1 MKADSP
7 NIFRTFIDAWRNRGT
22 LGDGRLGSIERNF
35 LPAALEVQDTP
46 PSPASRILAWSLMVL
61 FTIAIIWACFG
72 KVDIVSSAEGK
83 TIPSGYVKQ
92 IQPLEKGVVKTI
104 FVKEGQVVKQ
114 GDPLIELDRTLTS
127 ADQTKMTEELASQE
141 QTIRRQELFVK
152 LLATPEQGADIKKL
166 RATFTAPAPRS
177 ANPLSTPSDRGA
189 NTTSAPASSNPLLP
203 TQGRARER
211 GMSDSVS
218 PPEQSSGHP
227 EHSEGSLTQDPLPD
241 DQFDLLLQQWRSH
254 QTQRE
259 TLKSQ
264 LREKQAEKLSSLE
277 LVRQLEATVP
287 LIAKR
292 ANASKTLSD
301 EGIVA
306 ESDYL
311 KLKEEYIQKTQAL
324 ASEKARQVQ
333 IAEAIDGTARQLAA
347 LDAEAQRQRQTIVQE
362 LSKATDLNARQMLYA
377 PVAGKVQQLAV
388 TTIGGVVQPAQ
399 VLMLIVPG
407 DDKLEVEA
415 SIQNKDIGF
424 LHVGQKAEIKV
435 NTFPFT
441 KYGVIDAEVMDISK
455 DAVVMDNP
463 TAASKDSKSEEKQQ
477 GLIYKMRLKMA
488 KSWLMVDGKQ
498 VELIPGMAVQAEVKT
513 GKRRLIEFFLSPL
526 LRYQKESVRE
536 R

>member
-1 MKADSP
+1 M
-7 NIFRTFIDAWRNRGT
+7 FRWRHIVEAGKH
-22 LGDGRLGSIERNF
+22 GDLSSIERNF
-35 LPAALEVQDTP
+35 LPAALEIQETLDSVIPAKAEIQASP
-46 PSPASRILAWSLMVL
+46 ISAPSPSNSLPPARGRAGERGANYSPSEYSPGHPERSEGSHSNVG
-61 FTIAIIWACFG
+61 W
-72 KVDIVSSAEGK
+72 VEQSATHQS
-83 TIPSGYVKQ
+83 TIPS
-92 IQPLEKGVVKTI
+92 
-104 FVKEGQVVKQ
+104 
-114 GDPLIELDRTLTS
+114 
-127 ADQTKMTEELASQE
+127 
-141 QTIRRQELFVK
+141 
-152 LLATPEQGADIKKL
+152 
-166 RATFTAPAPRS
+166 
-177 ANPLSTPSDRGA
+177 SDD
-189 NTTSAPASSNPLLP
+189 L
-203 TQGRARER
+203 
-211 GMSDSVS
+211 
-218 PPEQSSGHP
+218 
-227 EHSEGSLTQDPLPD
+227 D

-277 LVRQLEATVP
+277 IVRQLEATVP

-292 ANASKTLSD
+292 TESSRKLSD

-306 ESDYL
+306 EGDYL
-311 KLKEEYIQKTQAL
+311 KLKEEHIQKTQAL
-324 ASEKARQVQ
+324 AAERARQVQ
-333 IAEAIDGTARQLAA
+333 ISEAMDGILKQLSA
-347 LDAEAQRQRQTIVQE
+347 LDAEAERKALSEIQDAQRQRQASLQE
-362 LSKATDLNARQMLYA
+362 LQKASDLNARQVLYA
-377 PVAGKVQQLAV
+377 PVSGKVQQLAI

-424 LHVGQKAEIKV
+424 VHVGQKAEVKV

-455 DAVVMDNP
+455 DSLVQESPA
-463 TAASKDSKSEEKQQ
+463 AFASKDAKPEEKQQ

-488 KSWLMVDGKQ
+488 KGWLMVDGKQ

-526 LRYQKESVRE
+526 FKYGKESVRE